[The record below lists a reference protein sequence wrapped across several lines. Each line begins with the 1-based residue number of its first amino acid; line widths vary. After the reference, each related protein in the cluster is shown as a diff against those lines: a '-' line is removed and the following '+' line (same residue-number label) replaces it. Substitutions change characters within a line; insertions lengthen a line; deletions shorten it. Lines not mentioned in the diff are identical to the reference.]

1 MMLRLSIENVPSLA
15 SGDPIEVSLAE
26 HGLVIGRAA
35 HADWTLPDP
44 ANHVS
49 SVHCEVDFRDG
60 RYFLT
65 DRSTNGTFIN
75 GAGER
80 LAKPVQ
86 LRDGDLLQ
94 IGHYQVRVEEV
105 PDGGGADAGF
115 GGAGTASAFGGGIDW
130 HNGADS
136 AAKPI
141 SVTKFGREA
150 ARPLFQSSQDPL
162 MAAFAP
168 PSAAAARADPFGLAA
183 PSAPAAP
190 DPFGISAAPAA
201 PDPFGVT
208 PAADP
213 FGVAPQ
219 APPAPGRPDPF
230 GVATPPAPPPAA
242 GDPFGVARA
251 ADPLPA
257 ADPFG
262 TMTPSPPPAADPF
275 GMASAPAPLAA
286 PAAAPTGGDPWSML
300 SGAVAF
306 ATVAPPPPPTA
317 PEPVALTPPQ
327 AAVAAPLLPA
337 AAPPHAST
345 PPAAPA
351 EAAGDSLYARLLAAS
366 GLSRHDMGARAPE
379 AVVDTI
385 GQLLRQT
392 ADGLF
397 KLLEARTRV
406 RHQFGVGAQVTTF
419 QRTGNNPLKWT
430 RSPEQALKQMIGEP
444 GAGFLEG
451 TQAVRGAF
459 EDLQAHEMA
468 MMAAMQE
475 AMQETIKRFAPDSI
489 RTRISARGWLKSV
502 LPGSRE
508 ATLWRAY
515 ESEFSA
521 FADESEAAYLDLFAK
536 QFKKAYERIVS
547 STEG

>member
-1 MMLRLSIENVPSLA
+1 MMLRLTIENVPSLA
-15 SGDPIEVSLAE
+15 SGDPVEVSLAE

-44 ANHVS
+44 NNHVS
-49 SVHCEVDFRDG
+49 SLHCEIDYRDG
-60 RYFLT
+60 RYFLA

-105 PDGGGADAGF
+105 PDGGTAAPNGP
-115 GGAGTASAFGGGIDW
+115 GAGASFGGGIDW
-130 HNGADS
+130 GAGADS
-136 AAKPI
+136 AAKPV

-150 ARPLFQSSQDPL
+150 ARPMFQSANDPL
-162 MAAFAP
+162 MAAFAA
-168 PSAAAARADPFGLAA
+168 PSAASHPDPFGVG
-183 PSAPAAP
+183 SAPAAP
-190 DPFGISAAPAA
+190 DPFGVAPAARA
-201 PDPFGVT
+201 PDPFGAT

-213 FGVAPQ
+213 FGVGAR
-219 APPAPGRPDPF
+219 PALAPDPF
-230 GVATPPAPPPAA
+230 GMGMPPPS
-242 GDPFGVARA
+242 P
-251 ADPLPA
+251 
-257 ADPFG
+257 DPFG
-262 TMTPSPPPAADPF
+262 TPPAAPPAAADPF
-275 GMASAPAPLAA
+275 GMPDTAAPPFPPAAPPAGDPWAMLSGAGAVAFAPVSPPPPTATAPVPQQAA
-286 PAAAPTGGDPWSML
+286 PAAAPH
-300 SGAVAF
+300 VA
-306 ATVAPPPPPTA
+306 
-317 PEPVALTPPQ
+317 
-327 AAVAAPLLPA
+327 AAVSAAEPAPA
-337 AAPPHAST
+337 ADA
-345 PPAAPA
+345 
-351 EAAGDSLYARLLAAS
+351 LYTRLLAAS
-366 GLSRHDMGARAPE
+366 GLDRRDMGARTPE

-385 GQLLRQT
+385 GKLLRQT

-419 QRTGNNPLKWT
+419 QQAGNNPLKWT
-430 RSPEQALKQMIGEP
+430 RSPDQALKQMIGEP

-475 AMQETIKRFAPDSI
+475 AMQATIKRFAPETI
-489 RTRISARGWLKSV
+489 RARISARGWLKSV

-547 STEG
+547 NTGA

>member
-1 MMLRLSIENVPSLA
+1 MMLRLSIENVPSLS
-15 SGDPIEVSLAE
+15 SGDPVEVSLAE

-44 ANHVS
+44 NNHVS
-49 SVHCEVDFRDG
+49 SIHCEVDFRDG

-75 GAGER
+75 GAGEKI
-80 LAKPVQ
+80 AKPVQ

-105 PDGGGADAGF
+105 PDGNAAGGLG
-115 GGAGTASAFGGGIDW
+115 GGAGTQSAFGGGIDW
-130 HNGADS
+130 GDGADA

-150 ARPLFQSSQDPL
+150 ARPLFQSAQDPL

-168 PSAAAARADPFGLAA
+168 PNATAA
-183 PSAPAAP
+183 
-190 DPFGISAAPAA
+190 
-201 PDPFGVT
+201 
-208 PAADP
+208 
-213 FGVAPQ
+213 Q
-219 APPAPGRPDPF
+219 RPDPF
-230 GVATPPAPPPAA
+230 GVASASPPAT
-242 GDPFGVARA
+242 DPFGMASA
-251 ADPLPA
+251 APQA

-262 TMTPSPPPAADPF
+262 MAARPGPAAADPFGVSTPPPRPSPQGRASDPFGVSAAPPAPRPHDSFAARPAEPVAAAPAADPF
-275 GMASAPAPLAA
+275 GMANM
-286 PAAAPTGGDPWSML
+286 PAALTPALAPPTATGGDPWAML

-306 ATVAPPPPPTA
+306 ATVAAPPPSPLPPPAPPPPQ
-317 PEPVALTPPQ
+317 PVVLAGPL
-327 AAVAAPLLPA
+327 AAPAPPPS
-337 AAPPHAST
+337 AAPP
-345 PPAAPA
+345 PAL
-351 EAAGDSLYARLLAAS
+351 AAGDGLYARLLAAS
-366 GLSRHDMGARAPE
+366 GLDSRDMGGRAPE

-419 QRTGNNPLKWT
+419 QRAGNNPLKWT

-475 AMQETIKRFAPDSI
+475 AMQETIKRFAPDTI
-489 RTRISARGWLKSV
+489 RSRISARGWLKSV